1 MPDGTP
7 KPDPNDPAYQDAYQR
22 ALEEGRKDNTGGGL
36 FGIFETIADM
46 ATAAEAGAFA
56 VRPDVA
62 QEVVK
67 QLTKIQDQVAK
78 MQRGVM
84 GTAMGQ
90 RLGGGYATQVATF
103 NTQVTEEGPAKLLTT
118 FSGELEQLK
127 AAVEKSI
134 AHYTGSDSGNRRRV
148 DGAGGGL

>member
-67 QLTKIQDQVAK
+67 QLTKIQDQVAT
-78 MQRGVM
+78 MQTGLVGGVLD
-84 GTAMGQ
+84 Q
-90 RLGGGYATQVATF
+90 RLGGGYATQIATF
-103 NTQVTEEGPAKLLTT
+103 NSQVTGEGPGKLLKT
-118 FSGELEQLK
+118 FSEELEQLK
-127 AAVEKSI
+127 SAVSRSI
-134 AHYTGSDSGNRRRV
+134 ANYGQTDSGASRRV
-148 DGAGGGL
+148 DRAGGGL